1 MTVPMLYAAA
11 LIDPLVQSNFHIV
24 HSVRHAYPLHGHDF
38 YEIFI
43 VISGQCTHLVNGDT
57 QFLKEGAMVFIRP
70 DDTHSYDL
78 LEGEDCRFLNVNFYK
93 EVVEGAFDYIGH
105 AAFAQALR
113 SPQLPPVILL
123 PGTDMEA
130 LMRKSEQIQLFNS
143 TDKQKARTMA
153 RSFLNDALTHFFLH
167 FRNDGTQPLPQWFD
181 HLLAQLQ
188 RKENFSAGLPRLR
201 ELTDRSDGHLNRVFK
216 QYLRMTPTAYLN
228 HLRLGHAKN
237 LLLTTQLPI
246 VDIAY
251 DAGFD
256 NLSHFYHLF
265 KDAYGIAPGKIRNW
279 Q

>member
-1 MTVPMLYAAA
+1 MTAPMLYAAA

-24 HSVRHAYPLHGHDF
+24 DSVRHAYPLHGHDF

-43 VISGQCTHLVNGDT
+43 VISGRCTHLVNGNT
-57 QFLKEGAMVFIRP
+57 QLLREGAMVFIRP
-70 DDTHSYDL
+70 DDTHGYDL
-78 LEGEDCRFLNVNFYK
+78 LEGEDCQFLNVNFYK

-105 AAFAQALR
+105 AAFDQALR
-113 SPQLPPVILL
+113 SPQLPPVIML

-153 RSFLNDALTHFFLH
+153 RSFLSDALTHFFLE
-167 FRNDGTQPLPQWFD
+167 FRNDSTQALPQWFD

-228 HLRLGHAKN
+228 HLKLGHAKN

-251 DAGFD
+251 EAGFD

>member
-1 MTVPMLYAAA
+1 MTVSMLYAAT

-24 HSVRHAYPLHGHDF
+24 HSVKHAYPLHGHDF

-43 VISGQCTHLVNGDT
+43 VISGQCTHSVNGEA
-57 QFLKEGAMVFIRP
+57 QFLKEGSMVFIRP

-78 LEGEDCRFLNVNFYK
+78 LEGEDCQFLNVNFYK
-93 EVVEGAFDYIGH
+93 EVVESAFDYIGH

-113 SPQLPPVILL
+113 TPPLPPVTMLS
-123 PGTDMEA
+123 GTDMEA
-130 LMRKSEQIQLFNS
+130 LMRKSEQIQLYTS

-153 RSFLNDALTHFFLH
+153 RSFLNDALTSFFLH
-167 FRNDGTQPLPQWFD
+167 FRNDSTKTMPPWFN
-181 HLLAQLQ
+181 HLLGQLQ
-188 RKENFSAGLPRLR
+188 KKENFSAGLPRLR
-201 ELTDRSDGHLNRVFK
+201 ELTDRSDGHLNRIFK

-228 HLRLGHAKN
+228 HLKLGYAKN

-246 VDIAY
+246 VDIAFE
-251 DAGFD
+251 AGFD